1 MNAIDLLGIN
11 KNKRQYPEFQKAVV
25 IKSVKGGERRIKFE
39 YHTLTGAKYTLT
51 SVGLPGLEMSVPTK
65 TIRTTRLDIP
75 FVKGDS
81 VEIDGEIW
89 TITDLEISYD
99 NLAAQ
104 MTGHASKGWII
115 YLNGGKGN
123 G

>member
-1 MNAIDLLGIN
+1 MNAIDIIGLN
-11 KNKRQYPEFQKAVV
+11 KNKREYPQFQKATV
-25 IKSVKGGERRIKFE
+25 IKAVKGGERKIEFR

-51 SVGLPGLEMSVPTK
+51 SVGLPGLEMTVPTM

-81 VEIDGEIW
+81 VEINGELWAIS
-89 TITDLEISYD
+89 DLELSYD

-104 MTGHASKGWII
+104 STGDAIKGWII
-115 YLNGGKGN
+115 YLNGGKGS